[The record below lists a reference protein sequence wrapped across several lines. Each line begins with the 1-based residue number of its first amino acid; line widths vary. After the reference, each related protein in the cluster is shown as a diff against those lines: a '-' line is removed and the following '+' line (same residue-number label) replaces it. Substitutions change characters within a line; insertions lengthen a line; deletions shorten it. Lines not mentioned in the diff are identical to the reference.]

1 MGVRVTIN
9 SMTGFARAAGSDA
22 RVAWTWEARSVNAKS
37 LDVRCRVP
45 QGFDSVEQDARKAAG
60 TRFRRGNISLNLNIE
75 RVTGTI
81 RYAVNRD
88 LMEQVLA
95 LRADFSDRIDSAPP
109 TLEGL
114 MAIRGM
120 LEPVK
125 ESESEAEIVAR
136 DSALN
141 RSLDEVLDGLASA
154 RAEEGARLDAVV
166 RQHVET
172 IGGLGARAAGCA
184 AAQPDAIRTRLQALV
199 DELLGAERG
208 LSEER
213 LAQEAALLVGKADIR
228 EELDRLRA
236 HIEAAGELLS
246 EDAAIG
252 RRFDFLCQEFNR
264 EANTLCSKSASVELT
279 RIGLELKASIEQ
291 LREQIQ
297 NVE

>member
-1 MGVRVTIN
+1 MGVRVALN

-22 RVAWTWEARSVNAKS
+22 RNSWTWEARSVNAKS
-37 LDVRCRVP
+37 LDIRCRVP
-45 QGFDSVEQDARKAAG
+45 PGFDAVEQNARKAANN
-60 TRFRRGNISLNLNIE
+60 RFQRGNISLNLTVE
-75 RVTGTI
+75 RVSGTV

-88 LMEQVLA
+88 LMEQVLS
-95 LRADFSDRIDSAPP
+95 LRDDLSDRVDSTPP

-120 LEPVK
+120 LEPVDET
-125 ESESEAEIVAR
+125 ESEEDIVVRDAAIGRTLAE
-136 DSALN
+136 L
-141 RSLDEVLDGLASA
+141 LDGLATA
-154 RAEEGARLDAVV
+154 RAEEGARLETVV
-166 RQHVET
+166 RQHVEM
-172 IGGLGARAAGCA
+172 IGDLVAQASSCA
-184 AAQPDAIRTRLQALV
+184 AAQPDALRARLQTLI

-213 LAQEAALLVGKADIR
+213 LAQEAALLIGKADIR

-236 HIEAAGELLS
+236 HIEAAGELLE

-264 EANTLCSKSASVELT
+264 EANTLCSKSASVDLT

>member
-172 IGGLGARAAGCA
+172 IGGLVARAAGCA